1 MFGRGFLD
9 DDPFFADHRNAMN
22 SMMRGFG
29 GQLGGGFEAVDDG
42 RRRDNRNESNRNRPV
57 DPFQQMTQQM
67 NSMMQ
72 HFGSGM
78 MQMPNMGNQPNGA
91 QSFSHSS
98 VYSYTSDGQGPPKV
112 FQAASEERRGPGGV
126 RETKKAVKDSESGVQ
141 RMAVGHHLGERGHV
155 VERSHNLRSGERE
168 EKQDFIGLT
177 EDDGA
182 TFNEEWTRATG
193 AGHHRRH
200 HRVERGD
207 GGRQQRALPEAQ
219 QRQRR
224 SQHPRDQM
232 LKE

>member
-1 MFGRGFLD
+1 
-9 DDPFFADHRNAMN
+9 MN

-29 GQLGGGFEAVDDG
+29 GQLGGGFEAIDDG
-42 RRRDNRNESNRNRPV
+42 RQRDNRNARPSHRPM
-57 DPFQQMTQQM
+57 DPFQQMSQQM

-72 HFGSGM
+72 QLGSGM
-78 MQMPNMGNQPNGA
+78 MDMRMPNMGNQPNGA
-91 QSFSHSS
+91 HSFSHSS

-141 RMAVGHHLGERGHV
+141 RMAVGHHLGDRGHV
-155 VERSHNLRSGERE
+155 VERSHNFHSGERE

-177 EDDGA
+177 ENDGA

-193 AGHHRRH
+193 AGNHRRH
-200 HRVERGD
+200 HHRVEPG
-207 GGRQQRALPEAQ
+207 GAGRQQRALPEAQ
-219 QRQRR
+219 RQQR

-232 LKE
+232 LRE

>member
-1 MFGRGFLD
+1 
-9 DDPFFADHRNAMN
+9 
-22 SMMRGFG
+22 MRMPNVDMG
-29 GQLGGGFEAVDDG
+29 GQDG
-42 RRRDNRNESNRNRPV
+42 AHSY
-57 DPFQQMTQQM
+57 
-67 NSMMQ
+67 
-72 HFGSGM
+72 
-78 MQMPNMGNQPNGA
+78 
-91 QSFSHSS
+91 SHSS

-177 EDDGA
+177 EEDGA

-193 AGHHRRH
+193 AGNHHRR

-207 GGRQQRALPEAQ
+207 GGRQQRALLEAQ
-219 QRQRR
+219 
-224 SQHPRDQM
+224 
-232 LKE
+232 